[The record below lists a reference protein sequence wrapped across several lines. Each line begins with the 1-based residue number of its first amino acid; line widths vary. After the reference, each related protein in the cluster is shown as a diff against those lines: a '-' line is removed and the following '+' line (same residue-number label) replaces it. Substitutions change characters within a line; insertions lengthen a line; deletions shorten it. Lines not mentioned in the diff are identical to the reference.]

1 MNTSKKNS
9 TSGNR
14 NAWIVGG
21 VIAAVIAIAAIV
33 AISASSKKDSCN
45 SFYYFHI
52 TTRGFKKTRLFCRS
66 NYDGGAKAV

>member
-1 MNTSKKNS
+1 MSTTKKNS

-33 AISASSKKDSCN
+33 AISASSKK
-45 SFYYFHI
+45 
-52 TTRGFKKTRLFCRS
+52 TRPLLDHYKNLVKSR
-66 NYDGGAKAV
+66 